1 MWCLICKIK
10 SSQAIRLCLRDSER
24 LKAKRIMIRHHA
36 SDTRIWRLNAPP
48 ASKGTRGICAKAA
61 FLREIGC
68 DPMVIDL
75 FCTAHQELES
85 SKMQRGRIRIY
96 PDNCARAVTQR
107 IPSKFISPFQSDR
120 SALLLQKCMATLVFG
135 PRV

>member
-1 MWCLICKIK
+1 M
-10 SSQAIRLCLRDSER
+10 
-24 LKAKRIMIRHHA
+24 
-36 SDTRIWRLNAPP
+36 
-48 ASKGTRGICAKAA
+48 CAKAA

-96 PDNCARAVTQR
+96 PDNCVRAVTQR

-120 SALLLQKCMATLVFG
+120 SALLLQ
-135 PRV
+135 